1 MKIVLLLSLLS
12 LACCLLNTRRSNSN
26 MNSKNSISNKNDINS
41 INSIRRLQKLYM
53 AGPGADYIP
62 DDLPQIDYDK
72 LPKIEQSM
80 KDNLDNVLTAF
91 IADATIKTVSYYML
105 EFRDEINQR
114 WMVQFGNFSYERDGS
129 LSDGKWYQY
138 IESMIKTDK
147 HAIQVI
153 MKTPK
158 SFLRG
163 KSSPEGNNVMVQYDH
178 NIEPRK
184 IAHKLLTVRE
194 DVSNELISDL
204 GCILLEN
211 VEAMRYATAKA
222 HDGVEAAEKSRRQ
235 TRMSYEGG
243 CTPLRDRNYNDL
255 SVLLTNAAIDLV
267 KSTNKDNKEYQVFLD
282 DFLNKMAAD
291 DKERNPLDRIL
302 HEPIGPRELIEEIYY
317 LGLIEGVDK
326 SSKSINILRLGK
338 LLLDFRL
345 ALAVEITKI
354 CKAQNLE
361 HRAYYRMITEHGG
374 FQKIDLS
381 GEPKYRLLDLD
392 AEKRNAEKAAL
403 EEKNNPQIIPK
414 ETLVEQQAQNEAMIT
429 ESSETTISTPNNAD
443 EEDVFDWN
451 VGQSGPT
458 LM

>member
-1 MKIVLLLSLLS
+1 
-12 LACCLLNTRRSNSN
+12 
-26 MNSKNSISNKNDINS
+26 
-41 INSIRRLQKLYM
+41 M

-72 LPKIEQSM
+72 LPKIDQSI
-80 KDNLDNVLTAF
+80 KDNLDNILTAF

-114 WMVQFGNFSYERDGS
+114 WMVQFGNFSSERDGS
-129 LSDGKWYQY
+129 LSDGKWYEY
-138 IESMIKTDK
+138 IENMIKMDK
-147 HAIQVI
+147 HEIQVI

-163 KSSPEGNNVMVQYDH
+163 KSNPEGSNVMVQYEH

-184 IAHKLLTVRE
+184 IAHKILTVRE
-194 DVSNELISDL
+194 DVSNELITDL

-211 VEAMRYATAKA
+211 VEAIRFATVKA
-222 HDGVEAAEKSRRQ
+222 QEGVEAAEKSRRQ

-243 CTPLRDRNYNDL
+243 CTPLRDRNYYDL

-267 KSTNKDNKEYQVFLD
+267 KSSNKDNKEYQVFLD

-302 HEPIGPRELIEEIYY
+302 HEPIAPRELIEEIYY

-326 SSKSINILRLGK
+326 SAKSINILRLGK
-338 LLLDFRL
+338 LLLDSRL

-381 GEPKYRLLDLD
+381 GAPKYKLIDLD

-414 ETLVEQQAQNEAMIT
+414 EQSLVEQEVQNVAMV
-429 ESSETTISTPNNAD
+429 SETSESISTPNAD
-443 EEDVFDWN
+443 DEDVFDWN
-451 VGQSGPT
+451 AGQSGPT